1 MNAVLEIRHYGK
13 MYGNGKKAADNVNIT
28 VQPGEI
34 YRFIGHN
41 GAGKTT
47 TIRAVV
53 GVLDFVEGEILIN
66 GHSIKKEPIVCK
78 AQTAYIP
85 DNPDIYDFLTG
96 MQYLDYMGAVFQVDT
111 QTKKQ
116 RIQKYAEL
124 LGMTEDLGELIGN
137 YSHGMKQKIVLIG
150 AFLHEPKL
158 LVLDEPFVGLDPEA
172 SFHLKEMMRELCAK
186 GSAIFFSTHVLDV
199 AEKLCHKVAIIKEG
213 RIIAQGTME
222 EVKGSQSLEE
232 AFLEVVEHEG

>member
-34 YRFIGHN
+34 YGFIGHN

-186 GSAIFFSTHVLDV
+186 GSAIFFSTHVPDV